1 MNCKELFNNK
11 NLQKQI
17 TNNAGIYIFR
27 NILNNKY
34 YVGQAIRIRKR
45 LISHIGNY
53 NKARYDNPLY
63 RAFSKY
69 GLENFEYIILK
80 ELEGTDYK
88 EIKKQLDIL
97 ETDYIQQ
104 YNSYGNTGY
113 NQTLGADGGVL
124 GYKFTEEQK
133 EKNRQGRLNYL
144 ATSGNNKIYCYNIK
158 TKETTMAIAPYY
170 LENIFNWKHGTVHS
184 ALQYKLLKNTYIV
197 RHSEKEIEEVLK
209 LLKNNN
215 YNKGQFKIKI
225 DKDFYIK
232 FKTEHPNLSIIELAN
247 QLGVCKKTIY
257 TYEASL
263 GISHKKELLQFKVIN
278 ISTKE
283 INVFN
288 VKDGAKYF
296 NITEKSFRRMANDKS
311 KSTELYRKLYKIEKL
326 L

>member
-69 GLENFEYIILK
+69 GLENFEYTVLK

-144 ATSGNNKIYCYNIK
+144 ATSGNNKIYCYNIE
-158 TKETTMAIAPYY
+158 TKETTMAISPYY
-170 LENIFNWKHGTVHS
+170 LENIFNWDHGTVHS
-184 ALQYKLLKNTYIV
+184 ALSYKVLKGKYII
-197 RHSEKEIEEVLK
+197 RHSESEIKKILTEI
-209 LLKNNN
+209 NSTS
-215 YNKGQFKIKI
+215 YNKGQFTIKI
-225 DKDFYIK
+225 SKEEYKKFREEHKD
-232 FKTEHPNLSIIELAN
+232 LSILEIAN
-247 QLGVCKKTIY
+247 LLGVCKKTVY

-283 INVFN
+283 VNVFN

-326 L
+326 F

>member
-11 NLQKQI
+11 SLQKQI

-53 NKARYDNPLY
+53 KNSRYDNPLY

-69 GLENFEYIILK
+69 GLENFEYNILK

-88 EIKKQLDIL
+88 EIKEQLDIL

-104 YNSYGNTGY
+104 YNSYGNAGY

-144 ATSGNNKIYCYNIK
+144 TTSGNNKIYCYNIK

-215 YNKGQFKIKI
+215 YNKGQFKTKI

-263 GISHKKELLQFKVIN
+263 GISHKKELLKFKVIN

-326 L
+326 F